1 VLEQW
6 SDARADTLSLAEA
19 NMILNFGQ
27 SADMLA
33 KDGEMS
39 VNSML
44 TRKLVD
50 IVHGLDPTRPVTSGN
65 NEPSPKSHLFKSGAL
80 DIIGYNYH
88 DQYYDSVP
96 HYFPGKPFVGSETVS
111 ALMTRGHYK
120 MPSDSVII
128 SPKRWDK
135 PYPDPTFACSSYD
148 NQHAPWSC
156 THENSLRQVDSRD
169 YVMGQFIWTGFD
181 YIGEP
186 TPYGWPA
193 RSSYFGIVD
202 LAGFPKDVYYMYQ
215 AEWCPE
221 KTVLHLFPHWNWTPG
236 ETVDLWAYYNN
247 ADEVELFVNGKSQGV
262 KSKGPWEYHVMW
274 RVPFEAG
281 SIKAVSRKNGKVV
294 AEQVINT
301 AGEPAQ
307 IRLTPDRS
315 EIKADG
321 YDLSF
326 VTVDILDKDGNIC
339 PLAENEVTFEV
350 TGAGRNEGVDNGS
363 PISLERF
370 KADHRKAMAGKAL
383 LIVRNDGT
391 SGNINV
397 KATSAG
403 LTPATVN
410 IKASK

>member
-1 VLEQW
+1 
-6 SDARADTLSLAEA
+6 
-19 NMILNFGQ
+19 
-27 SADMLA
+27 
-33 KDGEMS
+33 
-39 VNSML
+39 
-44 TRKLVD
+44 
-50 IVHGLDPTRPVTSGN
+50 
-65 NEPSPKSHLFKSGAL
+65 
-80 DIIGYNYH
+80 
-88 DQYYDSVP
+88 
-96 HYFPGKPFVGSETVS
+96 
-111 ALMTRGHYK
+111 
-120 MPSDSVII
+120 
-128 SPKRWDK
+128 
-135 PYPDPTFACSSYD
+135 
-148 NQHAPWSC
+148 
-156 THENSLRQVDSRD
+156 
-169 YVMGQFIWTGFD
+169 
-181 YIGEP
+181 
-186 TPYGWPA
+186 
-193 RSSYFGIVD
+193 
-202 LAGFPKDVYYMYQ
+202 
-215 AEWCPE
+215 
-221 KTVLHLFPHWNWTPG
+221 
-236 ETVDLWAYYNN
+236 
-247 ADEVELFVNGKSQGV
+247 VELFVNGKSQGV

-281 SIKAVSRKNGKVV
+281 SIKAVSRKDGKVV